1 MVEFTSI
8 KHEMKRNIK
17 YQSMINFTTNSVS
30 LPNKKKSNLKN
41 LYFNENIISYPYQ
54 NKRNKSNIPFLNSNK
69 SNHNW
74 INKNI
79 SFLKFIQNNPHKCI
93 LARILIDK
101 MKKENHFSF
110 SKKLRVNDSPIKL
123 SNKEITQ
130 FRPNRT
136 MYSSFN
142 NNKKI
147 LLKNDKIKLLNEISK
162 EDKRRKMFFPFKNE
176 YIREQIKKSI
186 ISIDS
191 ISKF

>member
-79 SFLKFIQNNPHKCI
+79 SFLKFIQNNPHKVI
-93 LARILIDK
+93 LAKILIDK
-101 MKKENHFSF
+101 MKKENNFYF
-110 SKKLRVNDSPIKL
+110 SKKSRIKNSPIKL
-123 SNKEITQ
+123 SNKELTL
-130 FRPNRT
+130 FGPNKT
-136 MYSSFN
+136 MYSTYN

-147 LLKNDKIKLLNEISK
+147 LIKNTKVKLINDNFK
-162 EDKRRKMFFPFKNE
+162 EEKNKEKFFPFKNE
-176 YIREQIKKSI
+176 FIREQIKKSI
-186 ISIDS
+186 ISFDS
-191 ISKF
+191 KSKF